1 MFFKDKKRK
10 KKGYILFETVLAL
23 IVFGMLSIAFFMIF
37 SGQFSM
43 INSSRDA
50 LQAQQYAQ
58 VEAEML
64 RISEYEDL
72 ENKTKARSAMTSWA
86 NPNNIW
92 ESEITLD
99 TEQKTTVGKTRIAHV
114 SVYRTGDSLAR
125 FTLDVPL
132 SSQVMS
138 AYVRN
143 ENYSGNNKQDE
154 HDETIQEGQISM
166 YFDGK
171 RIHTYFKDENGNKKE
186 VDNMENGTILPYI
199 GNLSDIPAG
208 WHLCDGTNGT
218 KDLRGMFIR
227 GFGSQ
232 DFTQWNGLYYDGDP
246 WDGSYRKS
254 TTSHISGALGE
265 IQGDA
270 SREWGTHTLGN
281 VLQIGVLGSSGSLF
295 GGGVWRTIEHYWLSS
310 VFGGYDDRWDDGSIP
325 SDYKLY
331 ANGGPI
337 WFTRK
342 PVWYRYKPKIETIT
356 AGSGENSVSF
366 EAVTGLEEYIDSPS
380 EMKTYEYGFEMNGAH
395 FGSTLH
401 QANIFMPTDNEI
413 RPVNVAVYFI
423 QKIGTF

>member
-72 ENKTKARSAMTSWA
+72 ENKTKSRSAMTSWA
-86 NPNNIW
+86 NPGNVW

-186 VDNMENGTILPYI
+186 VDNMENGTIMPYV

-218 KDLRGMFIR
+218 RDLRGMFIR

-232 DFTQWNGLYYDGDP
+232 DFKQWNGYY
-246 WDGSYRKS
+246 YEES
-254 TTSHISGALGE
+254 TTSHNSGALGE

-270 SREWGTHTLGN
+270 MRSWGSHSRKNIISLNQWGEG
-281 VLQIGVLGSSGSLF
+281 GSAGSLVGFGDKSF
-295 GGGVWRTIEHYWLSS
+295 GGHYWFVPIMESI
-310 VFGGYDDRWDDGSIP
+310 DDRYTDP
-325 SDYKLY
+325 FPNQYK
-331 ANGGPI
+331 AFSNGGPVWI
-337 WFTRK
+337 TFK
-342 PVWYRYKPKIETIT
+342 PAWYRYKPIVETIT

-366 EAVTGLEEYIDSPS
+366 EAVTGIEEYIDSPS
-380 EMKTYEYGFEMNGAH
+380 EMKTSEYGYEFPYSHIMATVNQLDSEMAV
-395 FGSTLH
+395 
-401 QANIFMPTDNEI
+401 ANEI